1 MSPIRAQRVTP
12 LAKNVVVAASNA
24 VCKEARNG

>member
-12 LAKNVVVAASNA
+12 LAKNVVVAASA
-24 VCKEARNG
+24 TVLGGARNV